1 MEIRLHSSL
10 AVGVALL
17 ALALA
22 GSSETGARPIP
33 SDPSKPAS
41 PAKRP
46 QVIKQFPLDE
56 RTVYEIPIGRDV
68 PTTLMF
74 PSALTAIEAANIST
88 HPETPAPVLLA
99 YTPGRYFFS
108 VRALEPNAK
117 AAVNVIW
124 KNRTFVLRFVTSEEP
139 YGSVTFYE
147 DALAGR
153 SASFKKRVTPE
164 TLLGLLDRA
173 KSFRLVAQQYPEAVQ
188 QIEHAAPGDVT
199 LYKDFRVTVEE
210 VFRFDPEDTLVF
222 KLRLKNAGEKEVIY
236 QPQRLAVRVGQHVY
250 HASIADAS
258 GIIPPKA
265 EATGYFAI
273 TGTPNGG
280 RANLSI
286 KNRFSVIVPRVERDA
301 RLVLPE

>member
-1 MEIRLHSSL
+1 MELRLHPFLSAS
-10 AVGVALL
+10 AFALL
-17 ALALA
+17 ALLPL
-22 GSSETGARPIP
+22 SETAARPGQATPIAA
-33 SDPSKPAS
+33 PAA
-41 PAKRP
+41 PAKPP

-74 PSALTAIEAANIST
+74 PSALTAIEGANISAA
-88 HPETPAPVLLA
+88 PDTPAPVLLA

-108 VRALEPNAK
+108 VRAQDENAK
-117 AAVNVIW
+117 AAVNVVW
-124 KNRTFVLRFVTSEEP
+124 KNRTFVIRFVSSPEP
-139 YGSVTFYE
+139 YGSVTFYD

-153 SASFKKRVTPE
+153 SASLQRRVTPE
-164 TLLGLLDRA
+164 VLLGLLDRA
-173 KSFRLVAQQYPEAVQ
+173 KSFRIVQQQYPEAVQ

-199 LYKDFRVTVEE
+199 LYKDFRVTVDE

-222 KLRLKNAGEKEVIY
+222 KLKLENTGETGVVY
-236 QPQRLAVRVGQHVY
+236 QPQRIATRIGEHVY

-265 EATGYFAI
+265 ATTGYFAI

-301 RLVLPE
+301 KLIIPE